1 MKDRPQGWV
10 PVRGSARERGQGW
23 ATAKGPV
30 RGWVSEK
37 AQVMVMGLALEL
49 EAVECLCPAKFQE
62 HAGQTK
68 GLPLAL
74 GM

>member
-1 MKDRPQGWV
+1 VKDRPQGWV

-49 EAVECLCPAKFQE
+49 EP
-62 HAGQTK
+62 
-68 GLPLAL
+68 
-74 GM
+74 